1 MAANRLPGAIPS
13 PGAITKPKGDDSI
26 NFSESG
32 DSGKQLIPA
41 MKNLSPMSKLFIA
54 MVVVSGA
61 AVIAWA
67 GTHDKPANLT
77 EFVFLLI
84 VSVVA
89 SRLRLKLPGVTGIM
103 SMNLPFILIA
113 IAHIGTTEALGVGCV
128 STFVQCLPRAGKK
141 FNWVQI
147 VFNVANMALTV
158 EAARSI
164 YVSALLNSAIHSHP
178 LVLSIAC
185 AGFLAVNSIPI
196 SIVIALTENRN
207 VLQAW
212 TAMFQLSYPFFLA
225 SAGVAGVA
233 LTVSARFGWQI
244 PLFVLPLM
252 LLVFYSYRRYF
263 SVSSASAADAK
274 KASQSVGV
282 SRAVS

>member
-1 MAANRLPGAIPS
+1 
-13 PGAITKPKGDDSI
+13 
-26 NFSESG
+26 
-32 DSGKQLIPA
+32 

-61 AVIAWA
+61 AVMAWT
-67 GTHDKPANLT
+67 GTHDRAAKVS

-84 VSVVA
+84 ISVVA
-89 SRLRLKLPGVTGIM
+89 SRLRLKLPGLTGTM

-113 IAHIGTTEALGVGCV
+113 IAHLSTLEALGVGCV
-128 STFVQCLPRAGKK
+128 STLVQCLPRAGKK
-141 FNWVQI
+141 LNWIQGI
-147 VFNVANMALTV
+147 FNVANMSLTV

-164 YVSALLNSAIHSHP
+164 YGSAGLNSIIHSHP
-178 LVLSIAC
+178 LLLCIAC

-196 SIVIALTENRN
+196 SIIIALTENRN

-212 TAMFQLSYPFFLA
+212 KAMFQLSYPFFLA

-244 PLFVLPLM
+244 PLVLLPVM

-263 SVSSASAADAK
+263 SAASSSAADAK
-274 KASQSVGV
+274 KAAQSATA

>member
-1 MAANRLPGAIPS
+1 
-13 PGAITKPKGDDSI
+13 
-26 NFSESG
+26 
-32 DSGKQLIPA
+32 
-41 MKNLSPMSKLFIA
+41 MKNLSPISKLFIA
-54 MVVVSGA
+54 MVVVSGG
-61 AVIAWA
+61 VVMAWA
-67 GTHDKPANLT
+67 GTHDKPANLN
-77 EFVFLLI
+77 EFLFLLI

-113 IAHIGTTEALGVGCV
+113 IAHLGTLEALGVGCI

-141 FNWVQI
+141 FNWVQA

-164 YVSALLNSAIHSHP
+164 YASASLNSVIPSHP
-178 LVLSIAC
+178 LLLSIAC
-185 AGFLAVNSIPI
+185 AEFLAVNSIPI

-207 VLQAW
+207 VLQSW
-212 TAMFQLSYPFFLA
+212 MAMFQLSYPFFLA
-225 SAGVAGVA
+225 SAAVAGVA
-233 LTVSARFGWQI
+233 LTVSARFGWQV

-263 SVSSASAADAK
+263 SASETAAADVK
-274 KASQSVGV
+274 KAAQSVAAAAPSPELLV
-282 SRAVS
+282 RQPLASSTKKSC

>member
-1 MAANRLPGAIPS
+1 
-13 PGAITKPKGDDSI
+13 
-26 NFSESG
+26 
-32 DSGKQLIPA
+32 

-61 AVIAWA
+61 AVMAWA
-67 GTHDKPANLT
+67 GAHDHASNVS

-84 VSVVA
+84 ISVAA
-89 SRLRLKLPGVTGIM
+89 SRLRLKLPGLTGTM

-113 IAHIGTTEALGVGCV
+113 IAHLGTLEALGVGCV
-128 STFVQCLPRAGKK
+128 STLVQCLPRAGKK
-141 FNWVQI
+141 FNWIQGI
-147 VFNVANMALTV
+147 FNVANMALTV

-164 YVSALLNSAIHSHP
+164 YGSAGLNSFIHSHP
-178 LVLSIAC
+178 LLLCIAC
-185 AGFLAVNSIPI
+185 AGFLAVNSVPI
-196 SIVIALTENRN
+196 SIIIALTENRN

-212 TAMFQLSYPFFLA
+212 KAMFQLSYPFFLA

-244 PLFVLPLM
+244 PLVLLPVM

-263 SVSSASAADAK
+263 SASASSATDTK
-274 KASQSVGV
+274 KASQSASVG
-282 SRAVS
+282 RAVS

>member
-1 MAANRLPGAIPS
+1 
-13 PGAITKPKGDDSI
+13 
-26 NFSESG
+26 
-32 DSGKQLIPA
+32 
-41 MKNLSPMSKLFIA
+41 MKNLSPMSKLFIV

-67 GTHDKPANLT
+67 ALHDRPANVSQ
-77 EFVFLLI
+77 FGFLLI
-84 VSVVA
+84 ISVAA
-89 SRLRLKLPGVTGIM
+89 SRLRVKLPGLTGTM

-113 IAHIGTTEALGVGCV
+113 IAHTGMLEALGVGCI
-128 STFVQCLPRAGKK
+128 STLVQSLPRAGKK
-141 FNWVQI
+141 FNWIQI

-158 EAARSI
+158 DAARLI
-164 YVSALLNSAIHSHP
+164 YVSAGMNSIIHSHP
-178 LVLSIAC
+178 LLLCIAC

-196 SIVIALTENRN
+196 SIIIALTENRN
-207 VLQAW
+207 LFHAW
-212 TAMFQLSYPFFLA
+212 GAMFQLSYPFFLA

-244 PLFVLPLM
+244 PLVLLPIM

-263 SVSSASAADAK
+263 SASSSSAADAK
-274 KASQSVGV
+274 KASQSAAV